1 MFGEE
6 KIQTGGN
13 NVFAFVGGFI
23 GAMTHYIASI
33 RILLSLKVEELF
45 DYTVHSLIG
54 GLVMLAVKLAGDGIV
69 YLIKKYALKKANEK
83 ITISESEVQ
92 AMPQVEK
99 TEEKLPETMQ
109 EKITEEKK

>member
-33 RILLSLKVEELF
+33 RILLSMKVEELVDF
-45 DYTVHSLIG
+45 TTHSLIG
-54 GLVMLAVKLAGDGIV
+54 GLVMLAVKLAGDGIM
-69 YLIKKYALKKANEK
+69 YFIKKYALKKANDK
-83 ITISESEVQ
+83 TVISPNEIQ
-92 AMPQVEK
+92 TMPQQEK
-99 TEEKLPETMQ
+99 TE
-109 EKITEEKK
+109 EKITEEKKENEKQ